1 MVKISSNESSRSY
14 AISWKTR
21 RHFCRWLYHGQISR
35 ALSRTFTVIGRIRG
49 CPLFFLPF
57 VRPISDVSIGE
68 RARRKGE
75 RARSRT
81 VGWKAVQ
88 EETVQEEE
96 EEEEWVDGRGGGEGG
111 GGCFGSGW
119 SRGWKLR
126 GQKILPLV
134 EVSRTGR
141 GCGWKRAG
149 WINFEAKRSD
159 CPRGW
164 CIIQESSPARILPIW
179 RRWKY
184 DRICRLPQNGS
195 SDVHPVNLT
204 PSPNVPPLYR
214 AKLHRSQSPDRSNIL
229 LAFHAV
235 LSG

>member
-1 MVKISSNESSRSY
+1 MIKISSNESSRSF

-88 EETVQEEE
+88 EEAVQEEE

-111 GGCFGSGW
+111 GGCFGSGVVARVEAARAENSTPCGSESNG
-119 SRGWKLR
+119 SRLRMETSGMDKLR
-126 GQKILPLV
+126 
-134 EVSRTGR
+134 S
-141 GCGWKRAG
+141 
-149 WINFEAKRSD
+149 EAKRLSPWLMHNSGIVTGEDIANLASMKIRSD
-159 CPRGW
+159 LSATPEWLVRRT
-164 CIIQESSPARILPIW
+164 SSEFNTFAQRAATVPCEIASEPIA
-179 RRWKY
+179 
-184 DRICRLPQNGS
+184 GS
-195 SDVHPVNLT
+195 L
-204 PSPNVPPLYR
+204 
-214 AKLHRSQSPDRSNIL
+214 
-229 LAFHAV
+229 
-235 LSG
+235 